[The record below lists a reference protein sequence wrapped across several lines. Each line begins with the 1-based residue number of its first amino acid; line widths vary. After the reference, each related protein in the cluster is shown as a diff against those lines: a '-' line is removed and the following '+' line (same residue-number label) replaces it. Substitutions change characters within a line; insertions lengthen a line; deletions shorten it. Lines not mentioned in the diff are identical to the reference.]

1 MMTKKHSH
9 LNYQEGDNRML
20 ARIER
25 FPAFSP
31 LVGEMFTLSEGLDS
45 LFAGADQSPAGGN
58 SAFAPPLD
66 VAESNEQLVVVAELP
81 GVKKEDVKIS
91 VDKGILT
98 LSGERKKESSS
109 PETRSLLRENRQGK
123 FSRAVRLPYEVN
135 TAGVSAELSEGI
147 LKIVLPKAEAA
158 KAHQIS
164 VR

>member
-1 MMTKKHSH
+1 
-9 LNYQEGDNRML
+9 ML
-20 ARIER
+20 ARFDR

-31 LVGEMFTLSEGLDS
+31 LAGEMFTLTQGLDS
-45 LFAGADQSPAGGN
+45 LFAGADQSRAAGT

-66 VAESNEQLVVVAELP
+66 VAESNEQVVIVAEMP

-98 LSGERKKESSS
+98 LSGERKKDAAPS
-109 PETRSLLRENRQGK
+109 ETRSLVRENRQGK
-123 FSRAVRLPYEVN
+123 FARSIRLPYEVN
-135 TAGVSAELSEGI
+135 AAGVSAELTDGL